1 MAKGYYLV
9 LGDKTTCGGK
19 ILSGEPTHTI
29 MGNPVA
35 REQDPVTCGQHPG
48 IYKIVGHIPGDSIL
62 GRKFAGTLHSKST
75 CPCQAK
81 FVPSMVNDAYDFS
94 ENPSS
99 ATQSSAQLKNPAL
112 SSYVTGETTNSGYVP
127 DYPATALINTHTL
140 PDMKLRGMLQANNQD
155 IALLTPEEC
164 IEVLSSWGTYKSGWL
179 QITQSAPG
187 AFIVNYGTNMKD
199 VVTTSM
205 IISQLGSFGIKATNF
220 TNAKGTALI
229 KISGYPGVRKI
240 LNAPVFAAK
249 NPKIVD
255 LGIGKFG
262 ATKSIIEGARVTFYV
277 AAAYRIIDYILNDE
291 TSLSTFIGSLAT
303 DIAKIGIVSAITWGT
318 QLAAAS
324 LTTFVAGP
332 LIAAV
337 VVGFITVVVLNEL
350 DNKFGITDKLVKYIE
365 SAQQEF
371 VWTARK
377 LEEGI
382 WDIGAM
388 YVDQMLEK
396 GVVVIKSEIMRYLRA
411 SLQELAPQTY

>member
-19 ILSGEPTHTI
+19 ILSGDPRHTL
-29 MGNPVA
+29 MGKPVV
-35 REQDPVTCGQHPG
+35 REQEPVTCGLNPG
-48 IYKIVGHIPGDSIL
+48 MFAVVGAIPSDL
-62 GRKFAGTLHSKST
+62 VNGRKFAGTTYSKSS
-75 CPCQAK
+75 CPCQARLI
-81 FVPSMVNDAYDFS
+81 PSITIKTY
-94 ENPSS
+94 E
-99 ATQSSAQLKNPAL
+99 TRTGEAQNKTTADQAKQPVL
-112 SSYVTGETTNSGYVP
+112 SSYVTGEKTDSGYVP
-127 DYPATALINTHTL
+127 DYPATALINTHNF
-140 PDMKLRGMLQANNQD
+140 PDMRLRALLQSNNQD

-164 IEVLSSWGTYKSGWL
+164 IEVLTSWGTYKNGWIT
-179 QITQSAPG
+179 ITQSATG
-187 AFIVNYGTNMKD
+187 TFIINYGTNVKD

-220 TNAKGTALI
+220 TNTKGTELI

-240 LNAPVFAAK
+240 LNAPVFAVK

-255 LGIGKFG
+255 LGIGRLG
-262 ATKSIIEGARVTFYV
+262 VTKSIIEGARITFYV
-277 AAAYRIIDYILNDE
+277 AAAYRILDYILNDE
-291 TSLSTFIGSLAT
+291 TTLSTFIGSLAT

-318 QLAAAS
+318 QLAAAT

-337 VVGFITVVVLNEL
+337 VVGFITAAVLNEL
-350 DNKFGITDKLVKYIE
+350 DNKFGITDKLVKHLE

-371 VWTARK
+371 VWQARQ

-388 YVDQMLEK
+388 YADQMLNK
-396 GVVVIKSEIMRYLRA
+396 GVEVIKSEMMRYLRS
-411 SLQELAPQTY
+411 SLKELAPQNY